1 MLFNDVIFWLFI
13 NITSFVVNSFIGVLF
28 DITRTNFGF

>member
-1 MLFNDVIFWLFI
+1 MLFNDVIFVLFT
-13 NITSFVVNSFIGVLF
+13 NIFSFVVNSFIAVLI